1 MGFLQ
6 KVTICLGTVVALTIG
21 PMAQVALAAP
31 KVVAVGSKH
40 YLGTWLEIARRPML
54 ITDGCVAGY
63 TTYRRAAEAGKVKV
77 EDGCHEG
84 TPDGKLKTIE
94 GEGTL
99 LDAGTT
105 NAKLSVRYP
114 LLITFE
120 YWVVYQAPDR
130 SWFISVDPGM
140 KNLWIYSRSVP
151 SKKKLATMVRKAKA
165 LGYDTDKLEFPTF

>member
-1 MGFLQ
+1 MGFAR
-6 KVTICLGTVVALTIG
+6 KSTIWLGTIIALIAWPT
-21 PMAQVALAAP
+21 AHFALAAP
-31 KVVAVGSKH
+31 KVVAVASNH
-40 YLGTWLEIARRPML
+40 YSGTWLEIARRPMF

-63 TTYRRAAEAGKVKV
+63 TTYKRAGAGKVIV

-120 YWVVYQAPDR
+120 YWVLYQAPDR
-130 SWFISVDPGM
+130 SWFISADPGM
-140 KNLWIYSRSVP
+140 KNLWIYSRNVP
-151 SKKKLATMVRKAKA
+151 SKKKLAMMVSKARA
-165 LGYDTDKLEFPTF
+165 LGYNADKLEFPAF